1 MSLSQLARTPAVIYR
16 HGLGMQLLFFEVILV
31 DYSIEDERLLE
42 ASTREIEANT
52 SDQSGIT
59 RGIL

>member
-1 MSLSQLARTPAVIYR
+1 
-16 HGLGMQLLFFEVILV
+16 MQLLFFEVILV